1 MCCSG
6 VNVEYEIHIFAPPP
20 FLIYIFPQLTLTIM
34 RGCAP
39 QVKNFQHFFAI
50 LYILIQMGKNMHT
63 FYQLEKTYA
72 FFPLFT
78 SPFFPN
84 LLFCHIL
91 QTNRNIHPWSCYLF
105 ISLLIS
111 VISPPPP
118 SQSSSFCLFSLATLL
133 FFLLTDRWFYL
144 FILVFAVPWGVRVR
158 VPEPLPGRH
167 QPVHVHPH
175 DRWGLQERLILINQL
190 LCID

>member
-1 MCCSG
+1 ML
-6 VNVEYEIHIFAPPP
+6 NMKFIFLPPP
-20 FLIYIFPQLTLTIM
+20 PLLIYIFPQLTLTIM

-84 LLFCHIL
+84 LFGHIL
-91 QTNRNIHPWSCYLF
+91 HIFWGVKQKNIHPWSCYLF
-105 ISLLIS
+105 ISRLIS

-144 FILVFAVPWGVRVR
+144 FILVFAVP
-158 VPEPLPGRH
+158 
-167 QPVHVHPH
+167 
-175 DRWGLQERLILINQL
+175 
-190 LCID
+190 